1 MTNLAVL
8 FNYLAKL
15 IIVLGIGIGIFLSV
29 SDVQAQQ
36 GGAVTYGYDANG
48 RLISVTLPTGESV
61 TYSYDPAGN
70 ITGIQRLTGPGPQ
83 FFSFTPLFGFVGDT
97 VTFTG
102 NNFGS
107 ITSISFNGTNATVFS
122 GNLTQITATVPG
134 GASTGQII
142 VTLSNGTFTTSTFSV
157 LAIQVTPSLASVLP
171 NQAQQFNAIVPS
183 QLGNT
188 SVIWSV
194 NGINGGNST
203 VGTISSTGLY
213 IAPNITTNQTFT
225 VKATSVAR
233 PTAFAQATVNVR
245 PDLFVARSAA
255 VSINKGL
262 INKVF
267 IAGLSVKKGDVLAS
281 TFSIDARASAVSV
294 KKGEFE
300 PSLNPLPTLSS
311 AVSVTNSLVISSISQ
326 NSFARS
332 STTNITINGSN
343 LEPTTALRFI
353 NVSTGTL
360 DTSITATN
368 IVVNQNGTSLTAT
381 ITVPSTTSLGTKVIV
396 ATDNISLSSAGS
408 SNGNNTIQ
416 LIP

>member
-1 MTNLAVL
+1 MTNLATL
-8 FNYLAKL
+8 INYLAKL
-15 IIVLGIGIGIFLSV
+15 IIVLGMGLGIFLSAI
-29 SDVQAQQ
+29 DVQAQQ
-36 GGAVTYGYDANG
+36 GGTVTYGYDANG

-122 GNLTQITATVPG
+122 GNLTQITATVPS

-142 VTLSNGTFTTSTFSV
+142 VTLSNGTFTTAVFSV
-157 LAIQVTPSLASVLP
+157 LAIQVTPSIASVLP

-225 VKATSVAR
+225 VRATSVAR

-294 KKGEFE
+294 Q
-300 PSLNPLPTLSS
+300 
-311 AVSVTNSLVISSISQ
+311 NSLVISGISQ
-326 NSFARS
+326 TSFSRS
-332 STTNITINGSN
+332 STTNITITGNN

-368 IVVNQNGTSLTAT
+368 IVVNPTGTSLTAT
-381 ITVPSTTSLGTKVIV
+381 ITVSSTTSLGTKVIV

-416 LIP
+416 IIP